1 MLLSSSVALTS
12 LVIRRPSPGSG
23 AVKIAV
29 YDHVRVLY
37 TLALADELWRL
48 NGA

>member
-12 LVIRRPSPGSG
+12 FVIRRSSPGSG

-29 YDHVRVLY
+29 YDHVWILHN
-37 TLALADELWRL
+37 LARADELWRL